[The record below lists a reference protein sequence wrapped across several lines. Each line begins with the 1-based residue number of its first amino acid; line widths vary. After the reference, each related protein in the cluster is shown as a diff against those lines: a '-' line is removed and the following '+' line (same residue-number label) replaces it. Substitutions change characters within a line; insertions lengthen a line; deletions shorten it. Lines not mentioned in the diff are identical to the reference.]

1 MVVWES
7 VMVDSEAVEA
17 VRGESALSALAAVSS
32 LVGEVVW

>member
-17 VRGESALSALAAVSS
+17 VRGESALADVSS
-32 LVGEVVW
+32 LVGEVVVW